1 MTRIALFGAAIAAL
15 AAASASAQPAAPA
28 APAAP
33 AQGPITRA
41 QMEAGV
47 QQRFAQMDANHDG
60 FVTADEMVGAGGDTQ
75 RAAAMMQRMDSNHD
89 GKLSLAELTASRL
102 AAFDAADTNHDGI
115 LTPEERAAAMARM
128 QTPAPAPATPH

>member
-15 AAASASAQPAAPA
+15 AAAGVSAQPAPPTPAAPA
-28 APAAP
+28 APV
-33 AQGPITRA
+33 QGPITRA

-75 RAAAMMQRMDSNHD
+75 RATTMMQRTDANHD

-102 AAFDAADTNHDGI
+102 AAFDAADANHDGI

-128 QTPAPAPATPH
+128 QAPAPATPH